1 MNEKTESLVLEHLRH
16 LRAGMDR
23 VHDRLDDL
31 TARVGRL
38 ELNMAQGFA
47 RTEVALA
54 EHSVR
59 FDKVEKRLDRI
70 EARLGLI
77 EA

>member
-1 MNEKTESLVLEHLRH
+1 MNESTENLVLEHLRH

-23 VHDRLDDL
+23 LHERLDDL
-31 TARVGRL
+31 TTGVGRI
-38 ELNMAQGFA
+38 EVTMAQGFA

-59 FDKVEKRLDRI
+59 FDKVERRLDRI
-70 EARLGLI
+70 ETRLGLI
-77 EA
+77 DA

>member
-1 MNEKTESLVLEHLRH
+1 MNESTENLVLEHLRH

-23 VHDRLDDL
+23 LHERLDDL
-31 TARVGRL
+31 TTRVGRI
-38 ELNMAQGFA
+38 EVTMAQGFA

-59 FDKVEKRLDRI
+59 FDKVERRLDRI
-70 EARLGLI
+70 ETRLGLI
-77 EA
+77 DA

>member
-1 MNEKTESLVLEHLRH
+1 MNENTESLVLEHLRH

-23 VHDRLDDL
+23 LLDRLDDP

-38 ELNMAQGFA
+38 EVNTA
-47 RTEVALA
+47 RIEVVLA

-59 FDKVEKRLDRI
+59 FDKIDRRLDRI
-70 EARLGLI
+70 ETRLGLI
-77 EA
+77 DA

>member
-1 MNEKTESLVLEHLRH
+1 MNEKTENLVLGHLRH

-23 VHDRLDDL
+23 VVDRLDDL

-38 ELNMAQGFA
+38 EVNMAQGFA

-70 EARLGLI
+70 ETRLGLI